1 MAPKRKYDMA
11 AAENRAVKAGVVA
24 PTFNTMLIAVTVA
37 LHPIC
42 KVANVFRHVLT
53 AYFGSEHVCPASAD
67 VLNSLATLRSATNLP
82 CTRR

>member
-53 AYFGSEHVCPASAD
+53 A
-67 VLNSLATLRSATNLP
+67 
-82 CTRR
+82 